1 MKLSKDNIEA
11 LKSLVKHPGFAVVEQ
26 LEEQARIKL
35 WQWILDVDLTDEKN
49 LKIIKENQVY
59 TKARADFLQNIKKH
73 TAEIYNPVDVIL

>member
-26 LEEQARIKL
+26 LEKDARIQL

-49 LKIIKENQVY
+49 LRIIKENQTY
-59 TKARADFLQNIKKH
+59 TKARSDFLQNIKKH
-73 TAEIYNPVDVIL
+73 TAEIYNPINAIL